1 MQIELEEKNEFSKYY
16 KILLSEIIHAMHP
29 YQKDSVLEAI
39 LWDRGIGVAVNFYLG
54 GHTRYS

>member
-1 MQIELEEKNEFSKYY
+1 
-16 KILLSEIIHAMHP
+16 LLSEIIHAMHP
-29 YQKDSVLEAI
+29 YQKDNVLEAI